1 MSESLKL
8 VAGDNGER
16 RREAATLVWKG
27 TPVHR
32 ILKLTVLPEMGMRW
46 GLLSLIVG
54 CCFPVIEVLEVIN
67 ADWND

>member
-8 VAGDNGER
+8 LAEDNGER
-16 RREAATLVWKG
+16 GREAAMLVWNE
-27 TPVHR
+27 TPIHR

-54 CCFPVIEVLEVIN
+54 CCFPVMEVLEVIN
-67 ADWND
+67 ANWND